1 MHGFARRR
9 VGRQEAEDVVR
20 DAYLHF
26 VQRGTAATLEQPR
39 AYLIRTAAN
48 LAGDFARKAK
58 IRPAISQP
66 SAHSNSRNVMV
77 TPPPLKRS
85 LRAYPG
91 ASALHGGWRDHAGAH
106 VIINRESALRGFC
119 AARRAPPW
127 RSGAPR
133 CAAARE
139 SNRFPT

>member
-9 VGRQEAEDVVR
+9 VGRQEAKDVVR

-26 VQRGTAATLEQPR
+26 IQRGTAATLEQPR
-39 AYLIRTAAN
+39 AHLIRTAAD
-48 LAGDFARKAK
+48 LAVDFARKAK

-77 TPPPLKRS
+77 APPPLKRS

-106 VIINRESALRGFC
+106 VIINREFALRGFC
-119 AARRAPPW
+119 GAASAAVAVGRPPL
-127 RSGAPR
+127 RSV
-133 CAAARE
+133 RE